1 MEQQQIT
8 KNEIIHVALKDLIPS
23 SSNVRS
29 FMDEDGIEG
38 LLQSITQVGLL
49 SPLIVQEC
57 KDSAGTFIIVAGHR
71 RFEALKRIHTL
82 DWLVPVLVRDDLN
95 EQSITQVMLVENLQR
110 ENLSPLDE
118 AMAFKVL
125 ADGGITQTDIA
136 ARIGKSQSYVS
147 QRLQLLTLPDDVRSL
162 LADKAIKLSDATQM
176 VGISEESLKPL
187 IKKALKVEPGEA
199 VEFSSWDIDGA
210 RRADARALDKKIV
223 DEFKSRYTVLDHRP
237 DDLDVTVIAV
247 MTTDQ
252 LDSYMPSDDDVLYQS
267 YNGIVVAEVALKSG
281 DDVDPWDAYH
291 DERDRVRKINHD
303 AMINYKLASKM
314 IVKSL
319 ITDKTHA
326 ARQSMLRGAIRSLV
340 DEMYDAQSSVQD
352 MLGIDFEDDDDA
364 WDKWLDVS
372 SENVI
377 QALLFVMYES
387 NELDSVITPILAEQ
401 GLEMPA
407 MLDMPDMPE
416 EDEDDEDLEDE
427 NE

>member
-1 MEQQQIT
+1 MSVVS
-8 KNEIIHVALKDLIPS
+8 NEIIHVALKDLIPS
-23 SSNVRS
+23 SNNVRS

-49 SPLIVQEC
+49 SPLIVQELE
-57 KDSAGTFIIVAGHR
+57 DSAGTFVIVAGHR

-118 AMAFKVL
+118 AVAFKVL

-187 IKKALKVEPGEA
+187 VKKALKVEAGET

-247 MTTDQ
+247 MATDQ
-252 LDSYMPSDDDVLYQS
+252 LASYMPSDDDVLYQS
-267 YNGIVVAEVALKSG
+267 YNGIVVAEVSLKSG
-281 DDVDPWDAYH
+281 DDVDPWDAYN

-303 AMINYKLASKM
+303 AMVNYRLASKM

-326 ARQSMLRGAIRSLV
+326 ARQVMLRSSIRTLV
-340 DEMYDAQSSVQD
+340 NEMYDAQSSVES
-352 MLGIDFEDDDDA
+352 MLGLDFEDDDDV
-364 WDKWLDVS
+364 WDEWLNAS
-372 SENVI
+372 GENVI
-377 QALLFVMYES
+377 QALLCCMYD
-387 NELDSVITPILAEQ
+387 NGELDGDIEPVLALEGLETPAM
-401 GLEMPA
+401 LEMPV
-407 MLDMPDMPE
+407 PPE

>member
-1 MEQQQIT
+1 MSVT
-8 KNEIIHVALKDLIPS
+8 TNEIIHVALKDLIPS
-23 SSNVRS
+23 SNNVRS

-49 SPLIVQEC
+49 SPLIVQEIE
-57 KDSAGTFIIVAGHR
+57 DSAGTFVIVAGHR

-118 AMAFKVL
+118 ATAFKVL

-187 IKKALKVEPGEA
+187 IKKALKVEPGEV

-223 DEFKSRYTVLDHRP
+223 DEFKSRYTVLDSRP
-237 DDLDVTVIAV
+237 DFNVEIIAV
-247 MTTDQ
+247 MATDQ
-252 LDSYMPSDDDVLYQS
+252 LESYMPSDSDVLYQS
-267 YNGIVVAEVALKSG
+267 YNGIIVAERIAENDK
-281 DDVDPWDAYH
+281 VDPWDAYN

-303 AMINYKLASKM
+303 ALTNYKLASKM

-319 ITDKTHA
+319 ITDKTHT
-326 ARQSMLRGAIRSLV
+326 ARQPMLRSAIRTLV
-340 DEMYDAQSSVQD
+340 NEMYDAQSSVESL
-352 MLGIDFEDDDDA
+352 LGLDFDDCEDV
-364 WDKWLDVS
+364 WDGWLSAS

-377 QALLFVMYES
+377 QALLCCMYD
-387 NELDSVITPILAEQ
+387 NGELDDDIEPILASQ

-407 MLDMPDMPE
+407 MLDMPDMPD
-416 EDEDDEDLEDE
+416 EDEDDEDLDDE

>member
-1 MEQQQIT
+1 MSVVS
-8 KNEIIHVALKDLIPS
+8 NEIIHVALKDLIPS
-23 SSNVRS
+23 SNNVRS

-49 SPLIVQEC
+49 SPLIVQELE
-57 KDSAGTFIIVAGHR
+57 DSAGTFVIVAGHR

-223 DEFKSRYTVLDHRP
+223 DEFKSRYTVLDSRP
-237 DDLDVTVIAV
+237 DFGIEIIAV
-247 MTTDQ
+247 MATDQ
-252 LDSYMPSDDDVLYQS
+252 LASYMPSDSDVLYQS
-267 YNGIVVAEVALKSG
+267 YNGIIVAERTAESEDG
-281 DDVDPWDAYH
+281 VDPWDVYH

-303 AMINYKLASKM
+303 AMINYKLAAKM

-319 ITDKTHA
+319 IADKTHA
-326 ARQSMLRGAIRSLV
+326 ARQPMLRGAIRSLV

-407 MLDMPDMPE
+407 MLDMPEPPE

>member
-1 MEQQQIT
+1 MEQQQMT

-23 SSNVRS
+23 SNNVRS

-49 SPLIVQEC
+49 SPLIVQELE
-57 KDSAGTFIIVAGHR
+57 DGAGTFVIVAGHR

-118 AMAFKVL
+118 ATAFKVL

-162 LADKAIKLSDATQM
+162 LADKTIKLSDATQM

-187 IKKALKVEPGEA
+187 VKKALKVEAGET

-247 MTTDQ
+247 MATDQ
-252 LDSYMPSDDDVLYQS
+252 LASYMPSDDDVLYQS
-267 YNGIVVAEVALKSG
+267 YNGIVVAEVSLKSG

-291 DERDRVRKINHD
+291 DERDRVRKINND
-303 AMINYKLASKM
+303 AMTNYRLASKI

-326 ARQSMLRGAIRSLV
+326 ARQVMLRSSIRTLV
-340 DEMYDAQSSVQD
+340 DEMYDAQSSVESL
-352 MLGIDFEDDDDA
+352 LGLDFDDCEDV
-364 WDKWLDVS
+364 WDGWLSAS

-377 QALLFVMYES
+377 QALLCCMYD
-387 NELDSVITPILAEQ
+387 NGELDGDIEPVLALE
-401 GLEMPA
+401 GLETPA
-407 MLDMPDMPE
+407 MLDMPEPPE

>member
-1 MEQQQIT
+1 MQVT

-49 SPLIVQEC
+49 SPLIVQELE
-57 KDSAGTFIIVAGHR
+57 DSAGTFVIVAGHR

-223 DEFKSRYTVLDHRP
+223 DEFKSRYTVLDSRP
-237 DDLDVTVIAV
+237 DFNVEVIAV
-247 MTTDQ
+247 MATDQ
-252 LDSYMPSDDDVLYQS
+252 LATYMPSDSDVLYQS
-267 YNGIVVAEVALKSG
+267 YNGIVVAERTAESE
-281 DDVDPWDAYH
+281 DTVDPWDAYH

-303 AMINYKLASKM
+303 ALINYKLAAKM

-326 ARQSMLRGAIRSLV
+326 ARQPMLRGAIRTLV
-340 DEMYDAQSSVQD
+340 DEMYDAQSSVED
-352 MLGIDFEDDDDA
+352 MLGLDFEDDADA
-364 WDKWLDVS
+364 WDEWLDAS

-377 QALLFVMYES
+377 QALLFTLYDS
-387 NELDSVITPILAEQ
+387 GELDDTIEPVLASQ

-407 MLDMPDMPE
+407 MLAMPEPPE

-427 NE
+427 ND

>member
-49 SPLIVQEC
+49 SPLIVQELE
-57 KDSAGTFIIVAGHR
+57 DNAGTFVIVAGHR

-118 AMAFKVL
+118 AVAFKVL

-187 IKKALKVEPGEA
+187 VKKALKAEDSFS
-199 VEFSSWDIDGA
+199 FSSWDIDGA

-247 MTTDQ
+247 MATDQ
-252 LDSYMPSDDDVLYQS
+252 LASYMPSDDDVLYQS

-303 AMINYKLASKM
+303 AMVNYKLAGKM

-319 ITDKTHA
+319 ITDKTHV
-326 ARQSMLRGAIRSLV
+326 ARQPMLRGAIRNLV
-340 DEMYDAQSSVQD
+340 DEMYDAQSSVESL
-352 MLGIDFEDDDDA
+352 LGLDFDDCEDV
-364 WDKWLDVS
+364 WDGWLNAS

-377 QALLFVMYES
+377 QALLCCMYD
-387 NELDSVITPILAEQ
+387 NGELDGDIEPVLALE

-407 MLDMPDMPE
+407 MLDMPEPPE

>member
-1 MEQQQIT
+1 MSNIIT
-8 KNEIIHVALKDLIPS
+8 NEIIHVALKDIIPS

-57 KDSAGTFIIVAGHR
+57 KDSSSTFVIVAGHR

-223 DEFKSRYTVLDHRP
+223 DEFKSRYTVLDSRP
-237 DDLDVTVIAV
+237 DFAIEVIAV
-247 MTTDQ
+247 MATDQ
-252 LDSYMPSDDDVLYQS
+252 LATYIPSDSDVLYQS
-267 YNGIVVAEVALKSG
+267 YNGIVVAERTVESE
-281 DDVDPWDAYH
+281 DTVDPWDAYH

-326 ARQSMLRGAIRSLV
+326 ARQSMLRGAIRTLV
-340 DEMYDAQSSVQD
+340 DEMYDAQSSVED
-352 MLGIDFEDDDDA
+352 MLGLEFGEDTDDWHD
-364 WDKWLDVS
+364 WLNAS

-377 QALLFVMYES
+377 QALLFVMYDS
-387 NELDSVITPILAEQ
+387 GELDDTIEPVLASQ
-401 GLEMPA
+401 GLGMPA
-407 MLDMPDMPE
+407 MLDMPEPPE

>member
-1 MEQQQIT
+1 MSVVS
-8 KNEIIHVALKDLIPS
+8 NEIIHVALKDLIPS
-23 SSNVRS
+23 SNNVRS

-49 SPLIVQEC
+49 SPLIVQEL
-57 KDSAGTFIIVAGHR
+57 KESAGTFVIVAGHR

-176 VGISEESLKPL
+176 VGISEDSLKPL
-187 IKKALKVEPGEA
+187 IKKALKVEPGET

-223 DEFKSRYTVLDHRP
+223 DEFKSRYTVLDSRP
-237 DDLDVTVIAV
+237 NDLDVTVIAV
-247 MTTDQ
+247 MATDQ
-252 LDSYMPSDDDVLYQS
+252 LASYMPSDDDVLYQS

-303 AMINYKLASKM
+303 AMINYKLAAKM

-326 ARQSMLRGAIRSLV
+326 ARQVMLRSSIRTLV
-340 DEMYDAQSSVQD
+340 DEMYDAQSSVESL
-352 MLGIDFEDDDDA
+352 LGLDFDDCEDV
-364 WDKWLDVS
+364 WDGWISAS

-377 QALLFVMYES
+377 QALLCCMYD
-387 NELDSVITPILAEQ
+387 NGELDGDIAPVLALE

-407 MLDMPDMPE
+407 MLDMPEPPE